1 MQRLENSVAIITGA
15 ARGIG
20 VAIAE
25 RCSAEGARSLL
36 VDMDPAV
43 ADVASKIPNC
53 AAFVADITERGSA
66 GKAFDAAEK
75 AFGPV
80 TGLVNNAAL
89 VPELEKLLDQKDEN
103 WNQTLAVNL
112 EAPMRWSQEFIRRAL
127 PRNSGSIVNIATIE
141 ANHVGPGGLAYHVSK
156 AGLLALTR
164 GITVEYG
171 RQGIRCNSVSP
182 GSIRSPR
189 FDEVVGSFPGLEDAL
204 LSLNYAG
211 RFGQPHEVAACVTFL
226 LSNEA
231 GYCNGMDMVIDGG
244 RLTATLGP
252 KGLDT

>member
-1 MQRLENSVAIITGA
+1 MQRLDSQVVIITGA

-25 RCSAEGARSLL
+25 RCAADGAKTLL
-36 VDMDPAV
+36 VDMDPGVEAV
-43 ADVASKIPNC
+43 AAGIPHC
-53 AAFVADITERGSA
+53 KALVTDIVDRDAAAR
-66 GKAFDAAEK
+66 AFDAAET

-89 VPELEKLLDQKDEN
+89 VPELEKLLEQQDSN
-103 WNQTLAVNL
+103 WDRTLAVNL

-127 PRNSGSIVNIATIE
+127 PRKSGSIVNIGSIE
-141 ANHVGPGGLAYHVSK
+141 ASHVGPGGLAYHVSK

-189 FDEVVGSFPGLEDAL
+189 FDEVVASFPGLEDAL

-211 RFGQPHEVAACVTFL
+211 RFGLPEEVAACVSFL

-244 RLTATLGP
+244 RLAATLGP

>member
-1 MQRLENSVAIITGA
+1 MGMLDDAVIVVTGA

-25 RCSAEGARSLL
+25 RCSAEGAKCLL
-36 VDMDPAV
+36 VDMD
-43 ADVASKIPNC
+43 ADVERVARSITNC
-53 AAFVADITERGSA
+53 ASLVVDITDRGSA
-66 GKAFDAAEK
+66 AAALDVAESE
-75 AFGPV
+75 FGSV

-89 VPELEKLLDQKDEN
+89 VPELEKLLEQQDKN
-103 WNQTLAVNL
+103 WDRTLEVNL

-127 PRNSGSIVNIATIE
+127 PRRTGSIVNIATIE

-156 AGLLALTR
+156 SGLLALTR

-189 FDEVVGSFPGLEDAL
+189 FEEVMASFPGLEEAL

-211 RFGQPHEVAACVTFL
+211 RFGYPEEVAACTAFL
-226 LSNEA
+226 LSSEA

-244 RLTATLGP
+244 RLAATLGP
-252 KGLDT
+252 QGLDK